1 MDVQAEKLLLIEKLL
16 QVKNSE
22 VLEKVKVLLES
33 EELDQSAFDLKGYTI
48 SDESLQNRANEA
60 NEAIER
66 GEYKSVSQLRK
77 ETKSW

>member
-1 MDVQAEKLLLIEKLL
+1 MDVQTKKLHLIEKLL
-16 QVKNSE
+16 QVEDSD
-22 VLEKVKVLLES
+22 VLERVKALLES
-33 EELDQSAFDLKGYTI
+33 EESDQSAFDLKGYKI

-66 GEYKSVSQLRK
+66 GEYKRVSQLRK

>member
-1 MDVQAEKLLLIEKLL
+1 MDVQAEKLQLIEKLL
-16 QVKNSE
+16 QVQDSDI
-22 VLEKVKVLLES
+22 LERVKSLLES
-33 EELDQSAFDLKGYTI
+33 EESGQSAYNLKGYEI

-66 GEYKSVSQLRK
+66 GEYKTVSQLRK